1 MPLIRSLGRRLGASL
16 LSLIIL
22 VSLAF
27 ALVHLTPGGPAF
39 SILGMRASASSVAAM
54 NKALGLDVPV
64 WKQYGIWWWH
74 LLHGDLG
81 FSYLLHRPVGELLLS
96 YERNTIIM
104 YGLAVLLSTAM
115 AIGLGLLHGVLYR
128 RVAGTLLGLLELALY
143 AMPSFFL
150 GALLVLVFATGLHW
164 LPPGG
169 LFDVRMEHPT
179 IGSYARHLVLPVA
192 TISLITMAGQA
203 RYFAQSV
210 HEELGRD
217 YVRTAVSKGAAPG
230 RVLFGHVLRNAL
242 RPLVTLMGISFP
254 YLFAGGVV
262 VETVFSYPG
271 LGWLLWRSALL
282 QDYPVLIAIVLL
294 IGVLTIVGNLLADLV
309 NGLLDPR
316 ASYA

>member
-16 LSLIIL
+16 LSLFIL
-22 VSLAF
+22 VSISF
-27 ALVHLTPGGPAF
+27 VLVHLTPGGPAF
-39 SILGMRASASSVAAM
+39 SILGLKATAQSVAAV
-54 NKALGLDVPV
+54 NKALGLSVPL
-64 WKQYGIWWWH
+64 WQQYAIWWWH

-96 YERNTIIM
+96 YERNTIVM
-104 YGLAVLLSTAM
+104 YGLAILLSAAM
-115 AIGLGLLHGVLYR
+115 AIGLGMAHGVLYR
-128 RVAGTLLGLLELALY
+128 RPAGTLLSLLELTLY

-150 GALLVLVFATGLHW
+150 GAIMVLIFATSLGW

-169 LFDVRMEHPT
+169 LVDLRLETPT
-179 IGSYARHLVLPVA
+179 IGSYLRHLILPVT
-192 TISLITMAGQA
+192 TIALITMAGQA
-203 RYFAQSV
+203 RYFAQAV

-217 YVRTAVSKGAAPG
+217 YVRTAVSKGATS
-230 RVLFGHVLRNAL
+230 RQVLFGHVLRNAL
-242 RPLVTLMGISFP
+242 RPLVTLLGISFP
-254 YLFAGGVV
+254 YVFAGGVV

-294 IGVLTIVGNLLADLV
+294 IGVLTIIGNLLADLI

-316 ASYA
+316 ANYA

>member
-1 MPLIRSLGRRLGASL
+1 M
-16 LSLIIL
+16 
-22 VSLAF
+22 
-27 ALVHLTPGGPAF
+27 VHLTPGGPAF
-39 SILGMRASASSVAAM
+39 SILGLHATADSVAAV
-54 NKALGLDVPV
+54 NKALGLSTPL
-64 WKQYGIWWWH
+64 WRQYAVWWWH

-96 YERNTIIM
+96 YERNTIVM
-104 YGLAVLLSTAM
+104 YVL
-115 AIGLGLLHGVLYR
+115 AIGLSVVLSVGVGLAHGVLYR
-128 RVAGTLLGLLELALY
+128 RASGTVLGLLELALY

-150 GALLVLVFATGLHW
+150 GAILVLVFATELRW

-169 LFDVRMEHPT
+169 LFDLRIEQPT
-179 IGSYARHLVLPVA
+179 VGSYARHLVLPVTTVA
-192 TISLITMAGQA
+192 LITMAGQA

-217 YVRTAVSKGAAPG
+217 YVRTAISKGAPFG

-242 RPLVTLMGISFP
+242 RPLVTLLGINFP
-254 YLFAGGVV
+254 YVFAGGIV

-294 IGVLTIVGNLLADLV
+294 IGVLTIIGNLLADLI